1 MTYPADV
8 QAALDHAA
16 TEGWTIERY
25 QAVLG
30 IALHHLE
37 GAGCTEGVAAD

>member
-1 MTYPADV
+1 MSYPADV

-16 TEGWTIERY
+16 AEGWTIERY

-37 GAGCTEGVAAD
+37 ERSQTEGVAAD